1 MSKES
6 ETTEISEGD
15 AGVHHRSLFGQGD
28 EDPSEKLIET
38 VAELKGVEERELQ
51 PLYSWADD
59 LVGELYTSPPPAEAQ
74 TVVEFSYE
82 GFRVTLYQ
90 DGHAVFANRSTSE

>member
-15 AGVHHRSLFGQGD
+15 AGVYHRSLLGRED
-28 EDPSEKLIET
+28 EEPSKKLIET
-38 VAELKGVEERELQ
+38 VAELKGVEEHELQ

-59 LVGELYTSPPPAEAQ
+59 LVGDLYTSPPPAEAQ
-74 TVVEFSYE
+74 AVVEFSYE
-82 GFRVTLYQ
+82 GFRIRLYQ
-90 DGHAVFANRSTSE
+90 DGHAVFTNRGTS